1 MNRTIAALG
10 IGGVMLATSA
20 AAETIKVATWSIE
33 NFTEGSR
40 TVAEL
45 SMMAELVDILD
56 ADVIALQEVDGPEAA
71 QLIFD
76 PNEYEFYFSSQGNP
90 QRTGFAIRRGPCS
103 PGIQTSRSWTSAT
116 FVAALI

>member
-1 MNRTIAALG
+1 
-10 IGGVMLATSA
+10 MLATSA
-20 AAETIKVATWSIE
+20 AAETIKVATWNIE

-76 PNEYEFYFSSQGNP
+76 PNEYEFQLLIAGQPATHRLRNPARPMFTGNSNFERVGHRRRSS
-90 QRTGFAIRRGPCS
+90 RH
-103 PGIQTSRSWTSAT
+103 
-116 FVAALI
+116 